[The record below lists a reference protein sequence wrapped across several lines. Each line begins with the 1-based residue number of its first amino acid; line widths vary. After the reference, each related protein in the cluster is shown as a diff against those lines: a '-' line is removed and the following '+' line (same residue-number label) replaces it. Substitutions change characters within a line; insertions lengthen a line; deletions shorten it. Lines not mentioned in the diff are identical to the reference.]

1 MTEVSHILNNT
12 PFVWKI
18 PQGFSVLVPED
29 EALGRYMTNY
39 LTKSTVKGDQ
49 SFNKISYYIKYIT
62 QKFNLLKEHQSKNIK
77 RTAGNYN
84 VLVHRNKWIYI
95 FMEIPP

>member
-1 MTEVSHILNNT
+1 MTDS
-12 PFVWKI
+12 PRF
-18 PQGFSVLVPED
+18 LVPED

-84 VLVHRNKWIYI
+84 VLVHRNK
-95 FMEIPP
+95 